1 MKLGEGRTRP
11 IHFSNWWTPG
21 GPLLGLK
28 SGETHGP
35 HFCSEISHGLKM
47 KFMDGRSDP
56 RVPQFQTKITHIM
69 RDMNSL
75 LKLSL
80 GRKGQFQKQIES
92 DQFAFQIHEVLFVLK
107 FFTGDQVC
115 SEIGRNPMD
124 RTRAHRVPATPFL
137 F

>member
-1 MKLGEGRTRP
+1 ML
-11 IHFSNWWTPG
+11 
-21 GPLLGLK
+21 
-28 SGETHGP
+28 P
-35 HFCSEISHGLKM
+35 HSCSEISHGLKM

-75 LKLSL
+75 LKLSP

-107 FFTGDQVC
+107 FFTGALFAFQIHERSGS
-115 SEIGRNPMD
+115 SEIHEILGSPIL
-124 RTRAHRVPATPFL
+124 V
-137 F
+137 